1 MTTGPDDERRAR
13 ASLSRLG
20 EPADPTLGELVAGWG
35 ACAVLDGVR
44 DGYLGPRKEHTTLLA
59 SMLTRLPT
67 LDVDR
72 DLAALD
78 TVGGRLVCPD
88 DDEWPAPV
96 DDLGPLAPLVLW
108 VRGSG
113 HLATVVDR
121 AVAMVGTRNATE
133 YGELVATDMAATL
146 AEQGWGIVSGGAFG
160 IDAASH
166 RGAMAVGGMTVAVLA
181 CGVDVP
187 YPRSH
192 HGLFANILEC
202 GVLVSELPPGCAPH
216 RQRFLTRN
224 RLIAALAAGTVVVE
238 AAVRSGAKRTATYT
252 RHLGRPLMVVPGP
265 VTSALSVGCHQLLR
279 DHPESVLVTSAAE
292 VVDTVGRI
300 GDDLA
305 PLVRDEV
312 LPRDELSAE
321 TARVLEAVPVVRG
334 QGPARI
340 AATAGLPLAT
350 VEGALGMLLLEGF
363 VEERAGGWR
372 LAAGPRDA
380 ALALGR
386 TGDTPADTR
395 ESDTAFG
402 APVLDP

>member
-1 MTTGPDDERRAR
+1 MSVPDDDRRAR
-13 ASLSRLG
+13 AALSRLA
-20 EPADPTLGELVAGWG
+20 EPADRLLGELVGDSG

-44 DGYLGPRKEHTTLLA
+44 DGYLGPRQEHRTLLA
-59 SMLTRLPT
+59 ALQSRQTT

-78 TVGGRLVCPD
+78 AVSGRLVCPGD
-88 DDEWPAPV
+88 HEWPPVV
-96 DDLGPLAPLVLW
+96 DDLGPSAPLVLW

-113 HLATVVDR
+113 HLATMVDR
-121 AVAMVGTRNATE
+121 AVAMVGTRNATD

-146 AEQGWGIVSGGAFG
+146 AEQGWAIVSGGAFG

-166 RGAMAVGGMTVAVLA
+166 RGAMAAGGMTIAVLA

-192 HGLFANILEC
+192 HGLFENILDS
-202 GVLVSELPPGCAPH
+202 GLLVSEWPPGCAPH

-224 RLIAALAAGTVVVE
+224 RLIAALGAGTVVVE
-238 AAVRSGAKRTATYT
+238 AAVRSGAKRTATET
-252 RHLGRPLMVVPGP
+252 RQLGRPLMVVPGP

-292 VVDTVGRI
+292 VVEMVGRI

-305 PLVRDEV
+305 PLLRAEV
-312 LPRDELSAE
+312 VPRDELSAE
-321 TARVLEAVPVVRG
+321 TARVLEAVPVVRA

-340 AATAGLPLAT
+340 ADTAGLPLAT
-350 VEGALGMLLLEGF
+350 VEAALGMLVLEGL

-372 LAAGPRDA
+372 LGSVPRA
-380 ALALGR
+380 EALALGQ
-386 TGDTPADTR
+386 TGDTSVEAG
-395 ESDTAFG
+395 ESDTEPRAM
-402 APVLDP
+402 VLDP

>member
-1 MTTGPDDERRAR
+1 LA
-13 ASLSRLG
+13 
-20 EPADPTLGELVAGWG
+20 EPANPLLGGLVAAAG
-35 ACAVLDGVR
+35 APAVLDGAR
-44 DGYLGPRKEHTTLLA
+44 DGYLGRGEKPAELLA
-59 SMLTRLPT
+59 AMQARLPT

-78 TVGGRLVCPD
+78 AAGGRLVGPSD
-88 DDEWPAPV
+88 AEWPAAV
-96 DDLGPLAPLVLW
+96 DDLGPSAPLVFW
-108 VRGSG
+108 VRGVAD
-113 HLATVVDR
+113 LASVADR
-121 AVAMVGTRNATE
+121 AVAMVGTRNATD
-133 YGELVATDMAATL
+133 YGDLVATDLAVTL
-146 AEQGWGIVSGGAFG
+146 AEQGWAIVSGGAFG

-166 RGAMAVGGMTVAVLA
+166 RGAMAAGGMTVAVLA

-192 HGLFANILEC
+192 HGLFESILDC
-202 GVLVSELPPGCAPH
+202 GLLVSELPPGCAPH

-238 AAVRSGAKRTATYT
+238 AAVRSGAKSTATHT

-292 VVDTVGRI
+292 VVEMVGRI
-300 GDDLA
+300 GADLA
-305 PLVRDEV
+305 PQLRADV

-321 TARVLEAVPVVRG
+321 TAQVLEAVPVVRA

-340 AATAGLPLAT
+340 AVTAGLPLAT
-350 VEGALGMLLLEGF
+350 VEAALGMLLLEGL

-372 LAAGPRDA
+372 LAAQPGA
-380 ALALGR
+380 AAPALGR
-386 TGDTPADTR
+386 TGYPSADPSLSDTPCVGKH
-395 ESDTAFG
+395 SDG
-402 APVLDP
+402 A